1 MENQIKSNLF
11 KIDLI
16 EMIDWMQVNLIFKFN
31 LSLKI
36 IKINLI

>member
-11 KIDLI
+11 NIDLI

>member
-11 KIDLI
+11 NIDLI
-16 EMIDWMQVNLIFKFN
+16 EMIDWIQVNLVFKFN

>member
-1 MENQIKSNLF
+1 MKNQIKSNLF
-11 KIDLI
+11 NIDLI
-16 EMIDWMQVNLIFKFN
+16 EVIDWIQVNLVFKFN

>member
-11 KIDLI
+11 NIDLI
-16 EMIDWMQVNLIFKFN
+16 EVIDWIQVNLVFKFN

>member
-1 MENQIKSNLF
+1 MKNQIKSNLF
-11 KIDLI
+11 NIDLI
-16 EMIDWMQVNLIFKFN
+16 EMIDWIQVNLVFKFN